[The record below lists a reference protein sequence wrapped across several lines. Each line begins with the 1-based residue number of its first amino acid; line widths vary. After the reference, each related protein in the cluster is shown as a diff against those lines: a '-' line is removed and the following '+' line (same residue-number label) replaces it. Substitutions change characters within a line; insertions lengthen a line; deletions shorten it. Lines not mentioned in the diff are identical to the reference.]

1 MMKPFLFIVAV
12 LMVACSGKK
21 GVVTPQLK
29 PLKEA
34 VYASGYVVSKNEYQ
48 VFSQV
53 DGYVVDKLVNEGDAV
68 KKGQPIFVIE
78 SHQQNARYNIA
89 KETYN
94 LALKNN
100 QEDSPTLQEAKAAL
114 ASAQSKFNY
123 DSINFVRFDNLLKSN
138 ATSRNEY
145 DRAKLTFENSR
156 NDVKLQKSRV
166 RKLRDQLS
174 LDLKNSTNNLKIA
187 TEESGRYS
195 VGSEIDGRVYKTLK
209 EPGELVRRTEAMA
222 IVGSGNQFYLQLNVD
237 ELDIKKI
244 KVGQKVLAKIDALG
258 EKPYE
263 ATVVKVYPIVD
274 ARDQSVRVDA
284 EFDHGLPEAFS
295 GLAVEGNILVRQ
307 KENALVIPKSYLQPG
322 DSVIVKMNGERKKI
336 KVQRGIETL
345 DEVEI
350 VDGLSAESQLMLK

>member
-1 MMKPFLFIVAV
+1 MKPFL
-12 LMVACSGKK
+12 LMAAILLVACSGKK
-21 GVVTPQLK
+21 GLVTPQLK

-53 DGYVVDKLVNEGDAV
+53 DGYVVNKLVNEGDAV
-68 KKGQPIFVIE
+68 KKGQPIFIIE
-78 SHQQNARYNIA
+78 SHQQSARYNIA

-94 LALKNN
+94 LAVKNN
-100 QEDSPTLQEAKAAL
+100 QDDSPALLEAKASL
-114 ASAQSKFNY
+114 ASAQSKFQF
-123 DSINFVRFDNLLKSN
+123 DSINFVRFDNLWKSN
-138 ATSRNEY
+138 ATSRNEF

-156 NDVKLQKSRV
+156 NDVLLQKSRV
-166 RKLRDQLS
+166 KKLRDQLS
-174 LDLKNSTNNLKIA
+174 LDLKNSSNNLKIA

-244 KVGQKVLAKIDALG
+244 KVGQKVIAKIDALG
-258 EKPYE
+258 EKPFD

-274 ARDQSVRVDA
+274 SRDQSVRVDA
-284 EFDHGLPEAFS
+284 EFDQGLPEAFS
-295 GLAVEGNILVRQ
+295 GLAVEGNILIRQ
-307 KENALVIPKSYLQPG
+307 KEKALVIPKSYLLPG
-322 DSVIVKMNGERKKI
+322 DSVIVKLNGERKKV
-336 KVQRGIETL
+336 KVVRGIETL

-350 VDGLSAESQLMLK
+350 VEGLTAESQLMMK